1 MFETHRPRTRTQGAL
16 DLAELIFHAAV
27 RQVRKG
33 HGNAILG
40 LILSIL
46 QSVLFVVVFYVM
58 FTLLGLGGMRI
69 RGDFFLYIMSGVFL
83 FMVHTKTVGAVA
95 GAEGPT
101 SPMMKHA
108 PMNTIVSIGAA
119 ALSTLYMQ
127 VLAGG
132 ITIYAYHVAVTP
144 ITIDN
149 PVGAVAMVLLAW
161 FTGVGVGL
169 CFMAAKP
176 WAPDLVGLV
185 TLIYQRMNMIAS
197 GKMFVANMTPG
208 YILAY
213 FDWNPLFHAI
223 DQARGFVFLNYQ
235 PHFSSW
241 QYAFWV
247 GVVLLMIGLMGEF
260 YTRKHASAS
269 WYAKR

>member
-132 ITIYAYHVAVTP
+132 ITIYAYHVAITP
-144 ITIDN
+144 ITIDD

-161 FTGVGVGL
+161 FTGVAVGL

-176 WAPDLVGLV
+176 WAPDVVGLV